1 MASANSKKNIDKKEK
16 KQKKEKQTWPIKA
29 YKNIDFLNSP
39 AARTI
44 RVMTEMV
51 EPSDRFR
58 RHHLWNTVVFFGSAR
73 TLPKKDAVRNLRQ
86 IEARVKQTRKPSR
99 RLNTEFEMARR
110 TLTMSG
116 YYEDAMRLSEKL
128 ARWFIDIEKKNGKKF
143 AICTGG
149 GPGIMEAAN
158 RGARKAGGP
167 SVGLN
172 ISLPMEQDPNPYQSK
187 ELSFEFHY
195 FFIRKFWFFYL
206 AKALVVFP
214 GGLGTLDEFF
224 ELLTIIQTGKSKK
237 TMPVVLFGSKY
248 WNEVMNIEKMA
259 YWGTISPEDIRLFR
273 MIDDVDEAFE
283 YLKKELSRLYMG
295 NNKGKAARR

>member
-1 MASANSKKNIDKKEK
+1 MASGKKKKDKRE
-16 KQKKEKQTWPIKA
+16 WPIKA

-58 RHHLWNTVVFFGSAR
+58 KHHLWNTVVFFGSAR
-73 TLPKKDAVRNLRQ
+73 TLPKKKARKNFRI
-86 IEARVKQTRKPSR
+86 IEEKIKNSRKLTPS
-99 RLNTEFEMARR
+99 LKTELELARR
-110 TLTMSG
+110 AVIMSQ
-116 YYEDAMRLSEKL
+116 YYEDAVRLSEKL
-128 ARWFIDIEKKNGKKF
+128 ARWFKDIKHDNGQKF
-143 AICTGG
+143 AVCTGG

-158 RGARKAGGP
+158 RGAKKAGGP

-172 ISLPMEQDPNPYQSK
+172 ISLPMEQHPNPYQSK

-214 GGLGTLDEFF
+214 GGFGTLDEFF

-237 TMPVVLFGSKY
+237 TMPVVLYGSEY
-248 WNEVMNIEKMA
+248 WNDVMNIEKMA
-259 YWGTISPEDIRLFR
+259 YWETISPEDLKLFR
-273 MIDDVDEAFE
+273 IIDDVDEAFG
-283 YLKKELSRLYMG
+283 YLKKELTRHYL
-295 NNKGKAARR
+295 NNSNKRTRKK